1 MEHSMNT
8 PEGRDWLK
16 SHLRMGPVKVTFTKK
31 DGTERVM
38 NCSLQEGV
46 VVPHEKTTDR
56 VKEDNLETLA
66 VWDLDKSA
74 WRSFRL
80 DSIKSVEFTIE

>member
-1 MEHSMNT
+1 MEHAMNT
-8 PEGRDWLK
+8 PEGRDWIK
-16 SHLRMGPVKVTFTKK
+16 SHLKMGPVKVTFTKK

-46 VVPHEKTTDR
+46 VVPHEKTTER
-56 VKEDNLETLA
+56 VKEENPEVLS

-80 DSIKSVEFTIE
+80 DSIKNIEFTIE

>member
-1 MEHSMNT
+1 MEHVMNT
-8 PEGRDWLK
+8 AEGRDWLK
-16 SHLRMGPVKVTFTKK
+16 SHLRMGPVKVTFQKK

-56 VKEDNLETLA
+56 VKAENDETLA
-66 VWDLDKSA
+66 VWDLDKGA

-80 DSIKSVEFTIE
+80 DSIIKIEFNIG